1 MCSLWLKRAPFLS
14 GGCEPSSVNTVAA
27 PTPAS
32 PTTMARLNTT
42 NPLTTAVQRKKSLK
56 ERTERLPAHESI
68 SDEQRTNI
76 RSSNGSS
83 RSTLSGA
90 SSQRH
95 SRGSSAIFDIFSDD
109 SPVIECGNSS
119 PQKQK
124 KTRTL
129 KAANVN
135 SLLLP
140 IGQTP
145 RQRPVV
151 KLETDD
157 FEKENDIME
166 NTPERYTTTREA
178 PPQASP
184 TRRNMA
190 RTPRISRANN
200 TPLSGQRS
208 QSPESET
215 EEDCGDNS
223 FNSLDDFVVS
233 DNEDLS
239 FHETSNS
246 ETEDE
251 KPLSPPPPPKST
263 RKRLMRGRRPDADT
277 EKKPLKDTSLKAP
290 FRLEPKIPETLRL
303 SSSTEDSPKPVSQE
317 DLNLPS
323 KLKSLDLNGDNE
335 PASQLETKST
345 RYGLQD
351 VFVHVG

>member
-1 MCSLWLKRAPFLS
+1 
-14 GGCEPSSVNTVAA
+14 
-27 PTPAS
+27 
-32 PTTMARLNTT
+32 MARLNTT
-42 NPLTTAVQRKKSLK
+42 NPLNTAVQRKKSLK
-56 ERTERLPAHESI
+56 ERTERFPAHESI
-68 SDEQRTNI
+68 TDQQCTNI

-83 RSTLSGA
+83 TSTQSGA

-95 SRGSSAIFDIFSDD
+95 SRGSSAVFDIFSDD
-109 SPVIECGNSS
+109 SAILESGSSS
-119 PQKQK
+119 PRKQN

-129 KAANVN
+129 KTANVN

-145 RQRPVV
+145 RQRPIV

-157 FEKENDIME
+157 FEKENDIGE
-166 NTPERYTTTREA
+166 NTPERYTATREA

-190 RTPRISRANN
+190 QNPRRSRADN
-200 TPLSGQRS
+200 TPLSPQSPYTR

-215 EEDCGDNS
+215 EEDCEDNS
-223 FNSLDDFVVS
+223 FDSLDDFIVS

-251 KPLSPPPPPKST
+251 KIPSPPPPPKST

-277 EKKPLKDTSLKAP
+277 DKKALKNTSLKAP
-290 FRLEPKIPETLRL
+290 FRLELKTPETLRL
-303 SSSTEDSPKPVSQE
+303 SSSTESSPKHVSQE
-317 DLNLPS
+317 DFNITS
-323 KLKSLDLNGDNE
+323 KLKSLDLDGDNE
-335 PASQLETKST
+335 PTSQLETKST
-345 RYGLQD
+345 RYVTRCLR
-351 VFVHVG
+351 VSR

>member
-1 MCSLWLKRAPFLS
+1 MI
-14 GGCEPSSVNTVAA
+14 
-27 PTPAS
+27 
-32 PTTMARLNTT
+32 
-42 NPLTTAVQRKKSLK
+42 
-56 ERTERLPAHESI
+56 HESI
-68 SDEQRTNI
+68 TDEQRTNP
-76 RSSNGSS
+76 RSSHGSS
-83 RSTLSGA
+83 TSTQSGA

-95 SRGSSAIFDIFSDD
+95 SRGPSAIFEIFSDD
-109 SPVIECGNSS
+109 SSIVESGNSS
-119 PQKQK
+119 PTKQK

-145 RQRPVV
+145 RQRPIV

-166 NTPERYTTTREA
+166 NTPERHTATREA

-184 TRRNMA
+184 TRRNIA
-190 RTPRISRANN
+190 RTPRRSHADN
-200 TPLSGQRS
+200 TPLSAQRS

-215 EEDCGDNS
+215 EEDCEDNS
-223 FNSLDDFVVS
+223 FDSLDEFIVS

-251 KPLSPPPPPKST
+251 KLPSPPPPPKST
-263 RKRLMRGRRPDADT
+263 RKRLMRGRKPDADT
-277 EKKPLKDTSLKAP
+277 EKKPLRNTSLKAP

-303 SSSTEDSPKPVSQE
+303 PSVDEDSPKHMSQE
-317 DLNLPS
+317 DFNLS
-323 KLKSLDLNGDNE
+323 TKLKSLDLNGDNE

-351 VFVHVG
+351 VFVYLD